1 MTCGACLKEKDY
13 SCAVDLTS
21 LKSNINEY
29 MNSMLIQ
36 IHNDLCEMTYKMSA
50 TMAEKLIN
58 ESQKNPT
65 KHSVTSIIQ
74 GPASTT
80 ATMASKNTIS
90 ELESVLSNRHAIESS
105 HVSGSQT
112 LTPNKKPPN
121 GGVKCLPFLPPAAK
135 KTVDTAT
142 SSAGNEEY
150 TTAVQHRFE
159 LTNNSKS
166 KRPISSQLQE
176 TVPMSPNP
184 TSTAGPK
191 STPMGQ
197 MSQSG
202 SRNGVIGFL
211 PIKQTLSVSNENLCQ
226 SEDETD
232 NKKVSI

>member
-1 MTCGACLKEKDY
+1 
-13 SCAVDLTS
+13 
-21 LKSNINEY
+21 
-29 MNSMLIQ
+29 MLIQ

-58 ESQKNPT
+58 ESQKKPA
-65 KHSVTSIIQ
+65 KHSVTSIVQ

-90 ELESVLSNRHAIESS
+90 ELESVLSNRHATESS
-105 HVSGSQT
+105 HVSDSQT
-112 LTPNKKPPN
+112 PTPNKKPPN
-121 GGVKCLPFLPPAAK
+121 GGVKCLPFLPPATK
-135 KTVDTAT
+135 KTVNTAT
-142 SSAGNEEY
+142 NPVGNVEY
-150 TTAVQHRFE
+150 NTAVQHRFE

-166 KRPISSQLQE
+166 KRPISSQLHE

-184 TSTAGPK
+184 TSTAGLD
-191 STPMGQ
+191 STPSSVIGQ

-226 SEDETD
+226 SEDEID
-232 NKKVSI
+232 KKVSIYRSTNRGVLSNSDFKPNSLIQGQC